1 MALTFLE
8 AMGLLTPMAFF
19 VPTQDDLETVCEE
32 RTYGLT

>member
-19 VPTQDDLETVCEE
+19 VPTQDDLEAVCEE
-32 RTYGLT
+32 RT